1 MYGTKN
7 FPFKVSIS
15 QTHLHEKTPHKSHAY
30 AVRIQCRGFLIS
42 RCGPSF
48 YECPRAIFIEKLF
61 VSWLMLYVHTDGF
74 HLLCFPHSNF
84 NANIFKS
91 IPWSKIIFNGVCIA
105 TAKNFTPASPI
116 QTLPF
121 ALSIAAATGC
131 ISSFPFQARASKENK
146 GIFTIIFSIFRTKLW
161 HG

>member
-15 QTHLHEKTPHKSHAY
+15 QTHLHERTPHKSHAY
-30 AVRIQCRGFLIS
+30 AVHIQCHGFLIS

-48 YECPRAIFIEKLF
+48 CECPRAIFIEKLF
-61 VSWLMLYVHTDGF
+61 VSCLMLYIHTDGF

-84 NANIFKS
+84 NSNIFKS
-91 IPWSKIIFNGVCIA
+91 ILWSKIIFNGVCVA
-105 TAKNFTPASPI
+105 TAQICVHCTPASPSA

-121 ALSIAAATGC
+121 ALSIAAVTGC

-146 GIFTIIFSIFRTKLW
+146 GIFSYFQYLQN
-161 HG
+161 